1 MKATYALEGDS
12 PLALIAYEHL
22 STRFH
27 VIRMEHYPNMNAVAN
42 DLSRED
48 SVCKQQL
55 VGYAKTRV
63 EPAYSYLKT
72 KFNKDLKPAV
82 LAFEAARYFS
92 PSKLSELKATARDI
106 DSLRVIPFLD

>member
-1 MKATYALEGDS
+1 VKATYALEGDS
-12 PLALIAYEHL
+12 PLALIPYEHL
-22 STRFH
+22 NTRFH

-63 EPAYSYLKT
+63 EPAYSYFKT
-72 KFNKDLKPAV
+72 KFNKRPQACSTC
-82 LAFEAARYFS
+82 F
-92 PSKLSELKATARDI
+92 
-106 DSLRVIPFLD
+106 